1 MNFTLTIQSFTSI
14 RLFTAI
20 FSLILSI
27 FAYHA
32 SAIINSDGILY
43 IYTIDAFK
51 AGGIAATESL
61 YNWPFFP
68 ILTAWLSE
76 LTGWNTEF
84 SVKAL
89 NSVLFILLTDALV
102 LLSYKSLPN
111 LRQVAIA
118 AILILAFNTLNNYRD
133 FIIRDIGYWAFAC
146 YALYQFV
153 LYLEHQK
160 FIQAI
165 SWQLLM
171 MIALLFRIEAIVFLA
186 VVPLYL
192 LTSAHFQQ
200 KWHALLSL
208 YSISFVFVLFM
219 ITVVIWHPE
228 TAAAFSKL
236 QQLLV
241 YFDPSIILGEIKS
254 GTEIIEKQIMHP
266 AADEHAARVLIF
278 GLVLTVFWEL
288 ISGISIAYL
297 ILLAMAWFSL
307 KRLQSSSQQRFYI
320 FIVLINILI
329 LSIFAIK
336 SQLITTRYCVLG
348 LLFLLLLLLPTL
360 SKYISEKI
368 DYKQKKIL
376 AFIGFLLFV
385 SLADTMITTK
395 AKPHLKTV
403 PAWAAQNLPENAKAL
418 TTDFRIAYYF
428 NKNRDDGTKINLIE
442 KPSNINEYDYLII
455 YLKNDDETTLNK
467 FKSIKFEL
475 IKEQGNSDNKVSTY
489 AIKN

>member
-1 MNFTLTIQSFTSI
+1 MNLISNFQSITSI
-14 RLFTAI
+14 RLITAT
-20 FSLILSI
+20 FSLLISV
-27 FAYHA
+27 FAYLA
-32 SAIINSDGILY
+32 SAIINADGILY

-51 AGGIAATESL
+51 AGGISATESL

-68 ILTAWLSE
+68 IFTAWLSE

-111 LRQVAIA
+111 LRQVTIA
-118 AILILAFNTLNNYRD
+118 AALILAFYTVNNYRD
-133 FIIRDIGYWAFAC
+133 FIIRDIGYWAFSC

-153 LYLEHQK
+153 LYLENK
-160 FIQAI
+160 KVIQAVF
-165 SWQLLM
+165 WQLLM
-171 MIALLFRIEAIVFLA
+171 ILALLFRIEAVVLLA
-186 VVPLYL
+186 IVPLYIF
-192 LTSAHFQQ
+192 TTDQIQH
-200 KWHALLSL
+200 KGRALISL
-208 YSISFVFVLFM
+208 YSVSFASILIIILLVLL
-219 ITVVIWHPE
+219 HPD
-228 TAAAFSKL
+228 TAGAFSKL

-241 YFDPSIILGEIKS
+241 YFDPSIMLAEIRS
-254 GTEIIEKQIMHP
+254 GIEIIEKDILHP
-266 AADEHAARVLIF
+266 AADEHAGRILVF
-278 GLVLTVFWEL
+278 GLIMTVIWEL
-288 ISGISIAYL
+288 FAGISILYL
-297 ILLAMAWFSL
+297 ILLAMAGYAM
-307 KRLQSSSQQRFYI
+307 KRLQTCPQQRFYI

-348 LLFLLLLLLPTL
+348 LLFILLLLLPTL

-395 AKPHLKTV
+395 SKPHLKTV
-403 PAWAAQNLPENAKAL
+403 PAWAAQNVPENAKVL
-418 TTDFRIAYYF
+418 TTNFRIEYYF
-428 NKNRDDGTKINLIE
+428 NKNRDDGTKINLIR
-442 KPSNINEYDYLII
+442 KPSNIQEYDYLII
-455 YLKNDDETTLNK
+455 YLKNDDETTLNN
-467 FKSIKFEL
+467 FENIEFEL
-475 IKEQGNSDNKVSTY
+475 IKEKGNSDNKVSIY